1 MSPNPSSRQANE
13 DAAIEWIARLRAS
26 DITDAERAEFAAW
39 LAENEAH
46 KQAFDAMAELW
57 DVSGSLEVAAVVPL
71 KPKRRFFAP
80 LAAAASV
87 AMALAMLLVLNGG
100 DVYRTDHGEQRRVVL
115 EDGTTIHLNTNSRI
129 DVAYGQTGRHVDL
142 AVEGEAFFEVAS
154 DARRPFTV
162 RTEAGDVQV
171 LGTAFN
177 VRSTP
182 EDTVVTVLEGRV
194 GVAASN
200 EASATLSAA
209 QKAHLDA
216 RGVTLANVE
225 KPADIAAWRT
235 GRLVYDGVTL
245 AAMVADLNRYLPR
258 PMALADEHLG
268 DVEVSAVLN
277 LQKQDAMLEALA
289 RSLDLRWTTVSD
301 NLILLHDR

>member
-1 MSPNPSSRQANE
+1 MSHDPSSRQANE

-39 LAENEAH
+39 LADNDAH

-57 DVSGSLEVAAVVPL
+57 DLSGSLETADLLPMKGVPL
-71 KPKRRFFAP
+71 KRRRRFIAP

-100 DVYRTDHGEQRRVVL
+100 DVYRTDQGEQRRVVL
-115 EDGTTIHLNTNSRI
+115 EDGTTVHLNTNSRI
-129 DVAYGQTGRHVDL
+129 HVDFSQAARRVEL
-142 AVEGEAFFEVAS
+142 AMESEAFFEVVR
-154 DARRPFTV
+154 DVQRPFTV
-162 RTEAGDVQV
+162 RTEEGTVQV
-171 LGTAFN
+171 LGTAFS

-200 EASATLSAA
+200 EESATLSAA
-209 QKAHLDA
+209 QKAQLDA
-216 RGVTLANVE
+216 RGVTLTNVE
-225 KPADIAAWRT
+225 KPSDIAAWRA

-245 AAMVADLNRYLPR
+245 EAMVADLNRYLPR
-258 PMALADEHLG
+258 PMGLADEHLG
-268 DVEVSAVLN
+268 EVEVSAVLT
-277 LQKQDAMLEALA
+277 
-289 RSLDLRWTTVSD
+289 LRGDFFW
-301 NLILLHDR
+301 RY